1 MWDCFSMT
9 MRTAKFQIGSIVK
22 HRLYPFRGVV
32 FDVDPVFSNSEEW
45 WLAIPEERRPAKD
58 QPYYHLFAE
67 NDETTY
73 VAYVS
78 EQNLLID
85 ESGRPV
91 GHPDVRTYFAGLRD
105 GHYVVVAG
113 STH

>member
-1 MWDCFSMT
+1 MAMK
-9 MRTAKFQIGSIVK
+9 TAKFHIGSIVK
-22 HRLYPFRGVV
+22 HRLFPFRGVV
-32 FDVDPVFSNSEEW
+32 FDVDPVFSNTEEW
-45 WLAIPEERRPAKD
+45 WLAIPEDRRPAKD

-78 EQNLLID
+78 EQNLQID

-91 GHPDVRTYFAGLRD
+91 GHPDVHTHFAGLRD
-105 GHYVVVAG
+105 GHYVIAQG
-113 STH
+113 SAH

>member
-1 MWDCFSMT
+1 MAVT
-9 MRTAKFQIGSIVK
+9 TAKFHIGSIVK
-22 HRLYPFRGVV
+22 HRLFPFRGVV
-32 FDVDPVFSNSEEW
+32 FDVDPVFSNSEDW
-45 WLAIPEERRPAKD
+45 WLSIPEDRRPSKD

-91 GHPDVRTYFAGLRD
+91 SHPDVRTFFAGLRD
-105 GHYVVVAG
+105 GCYVIAEG

>member
-1 MWDCFSMT
+1 MAYK
-9 MRTAKFQIGSIVK
+9 TAKFHIGSIVK
-22 HRLYPFRGVV
+22 HRIFPFRGVV
-32 FDVDPVFSNSEEW
+32 FDVDPVFSNSEDW
-45 WLAIPEERRPAKD
+45 WLAIPEDRRPSKD

-67 NDETTY
+67 NEETTY

-78 EQNLLID
+78 EQNLQID

-91 GHPDVRTYFAGLRD
+91 GHPDVRTHFQGLRD
-105 GHYVVVAG
+105 GHYVIDQR

>member
-1 MWDCFSMT
+1 MAVT
-9 MRTAKFQIGSIVK
+9 TAKFHIGSIVK
-22 HRLYPFRGVV
+22 HRLFPFRGVV
-32 FDVDPVFSNSEEW
+32 FDVDPVFSNSEDW
-45 WLAIPEERRPAKD
+45 WLSIPEDRRPSKD

-78 EQNLLID
+78 EQNLLND

-91 GHPDVRTYFAGLRD
+91 AHPDVRTFFAGLRD
-105 GHYVVVAG
+105 GHYVIAEG